1 MSLGTKSASN
11 GLDIANLF
19 DEFCSSVYNPSDS
32 CLQNQSTYNNNKSF
46 LISEVSI
53 SAVDIE
59 NSLNDLDITKG
70 AGLDGV
76 PKKILK
82 YCLCLLYLP
91 IFHIFNKSLTL
102 AQRMISL
109 TTDQLV
115 FYQLYLNCL
124 NTVLN

>member
-1 MSLGTKSASN
+1 MIFL
-11 GLDIANLF
+11 
-19 DEFCSSVYNPSDS
+19 SVYNPSDS
-32 CLQNQSTYNNNKSF
+32 CLQNQSTYNNYKCS
-46 LISEVSI
+46 LISEVFL

-91 IFHIFNKSLTL
+91 IFHIFNKSLNSGIFL
-102 AQRMISL
+102 EVWK
-109 TTDQLV
+109 LV
-115 FYQLYLNCL
+115 ICVSNI
-124 NTVLN
+124 